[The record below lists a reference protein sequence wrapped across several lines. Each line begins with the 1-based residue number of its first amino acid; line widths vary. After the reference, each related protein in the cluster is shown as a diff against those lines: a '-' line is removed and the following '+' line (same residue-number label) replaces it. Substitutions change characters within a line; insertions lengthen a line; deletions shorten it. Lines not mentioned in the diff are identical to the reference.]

1 MDRKDFESLLK
12 KYPDCI
18 SDGKK
23 LKAFLK
29 DLYPDLPKA
38 IVNTL
43 TIMADDGIIFEM
55 QMSVESSILVAARL
69 RKKIEDDYGISQK
82 IISDCFSLIIHDD
95 AKQTQ
100 TTNSVESY
108 EKISASAHIASKSA
122 PKKETSKKN
131 TTNLGKESRPQS
143 TPAKDNTAKQ
153 KDLNFTYDLKDFEIA
168 EGVLKKYKGSSSDV
182 VIPDSVTSIGWE
194 AFSGCTDLTSITI
207 PDSVTNIGYEAF
219 RGCTGLTS
227 ITIPNSVTSID
238 NRAFY
243 NCTGLTSITI
253 PDSVTSIRTEAFRS
267 CTGLTSITIPES
279 VTSIK
284 GYAFCCCSSLS
295 RISIPHSVTS
305 IGAHAFSGCTGLTS
319 ITVPDSVTS
328 IGSNA
333 FSGCRRL
340 TNITI
345 GNGVASIGDCAFYD
359 TPWYNKQ
366 PNGLVYAGKVAYEYK
381 DQYRLFWSSAIISIT
396 LREDT
401 LGIGEN
407 AFAGCRGLLSIAI
420 PDSVTNIGKNAF
432 SGCHGLTNIN
442 IGNGV
447 ASVGYEAFYD
457 TAWYKNKPDGLVYAG
472 KVAYKYKGFMSS
484 NTSIILR
491 EDTIGISE
499 HAFNGCTDLKSV
511 TIPGCVKSIGEYAF
525 AWCSDLTSVTIPDS
539 VVDIGDSAFA
549 GCHNLTIYCEA
560 EKLPKSW
567 TNVNWNPD
575 NIPVVWGVKDR
586 M

>member
-1 MDRKDFESLLK
+1 M
-12 KYPDCI
+12 
-18 SDGKK
+18 
-23 LKAFLK
+23 
-29 DLYPDLPKA
+29 
-38 IVNTL
+38 
-43 TIMADDGIIFEM
+43 
-55 QMSVESSILVAARL
+55 RL
-69 RKKIEDDYGISQK
+69 
-82 IISDCFSLIIHDD
+82 
-95 AKQTQ
+95 
-100 TTNSVESY
+100 N
-108 EKISASAHIASKSA
+108 
-122 PKKETSKKN
+122 
-131 TTNLGKESRPQS
+131 
-143 TPAKDNTAKQ
+143 
-153 KDLNFTYDLKDFEIA
+153 
-168 EGVLKKYKGSSSDV
+168 KG
-182 VIPDSVTSIGWE
+182 
-194 AFSGCTDLTSITI
+194 
-207 PDSVTNIGYEAF
+207 
-219 RGCTGLTS
+219 
-227 ITIPNSVTSID
+227 
-238 NRAFY
+238 
-243 NCTGLTSITI
+243 
-253 PDSVTSIRTEAFRS
+253 
-267 CTGLTSITIPES
+267 
-279 VTSIK
+279 
-284 GYAFCCCSSLS
+284 
-295 RISIPHSVTS
+295 
-305 IGAHAFSGCTGLTS
+305 AFSGCTGLTS

-366 PNGLVYAGKVAYEYK
+366 PNGLVYAGKVAYKYK